1 MIQAHY
7 FSIEL
12 PRMFALIVGLPL
24 FPLEYKMQSDQRT
37 SVNKTLTSQYDNEYL
52 AMKAGDLRQR
62 LDSLARANATV
73 QPEIAA
79 IENTLDRMETEPVMR
94 VRWALYQLSY
104 RQYVRICPPEELLG
118 AFLGLRSRTYRLDK
132 PNKEIWD
139 PKKLDSIENQIISHP
154 HDPQLR
160 VEIDALAKA
169 IDECGFR
176 YTRDNDLKSEL
187 DRLALGWNVFVFCVI
202 LAVLAVFSIGKID
215 AQSPLEKIPI
225 LLFGVSGGLLSATLQ
240 QRRDRMYRHDMPT
253 ARVQLLFR
261 AVFGAIAAVI
271 VNMFLELRIV
281 DFPVFRAGTQVTSG
295 FPISALY
302 IVGFV
307 SGFTERIF
315 FGAIEKVAPAHSGNK
330 GREQEK
336 K

>member
-1 MIQAHY
+1 
-7 FSIEL
+7 
-12 PRMFALIVGLPL
+12 
-24 FPLEYKMQSDQRT
+24 MQSDQRT
-37 SVNKTLTSQYDNEYL
+37 SMNKTLTSQYDDEYL
-52 AMKAGDLRQR
+52 TMKTTDLRQS
-62 LDSLARANATV
+62 LDSLERANATL
-73 QPEIAA
+73 QPEINE
-79 IENTLDRMETEPVMR
+79 IRNRLDRIKTESVGR
-94 VRWALYQLSY
+94 IRWVLYQLSY
-104 RQYVRICPPEELLG
+104 RQYLRICPSEELLG

-139 PKKLDSIENQIISHP
+139 PKKLDSIENQIVNQP
-154 HDPQLR
+154 QGPQLR
-160 VEIDALAKA
+160 TEIDALAKA
-169 IDECGFR
+169 VDECGFR
-176 YTRDNDLKSEL
+176 FTRDNDLKSEL
-187 DRLALGWNVFVFCVI
+187 DRLALGCNVVVFFAI
-202 LAVLAVFSIGKID
+202 LAVLSIFSIQQID
-215 AQSPLEKIPI
+215 TQSPLEKIPI

-240 QRRDRMYRHDMPT
+240 QRRDRMFRHDMPT

-315 FGAIEKVAPAHSGNK
+315 FSAIEKVAPARSGNK

-336 K
+336 KQ

>member
-1 MIQAHY
+1 
-7 FSIEL
+7 
-12 PRMFALIVGLPL
+12 
-24 FPLEYKMQSDQRT
+24 MQSDQRT
-37 SVNKTLTSQYDNEYL
+37 STNKTLTSEYDDEYL
-52 AMKAGDLRQR
+52 AMKVADLRQK
-62 LDSLARANATV
+62 LDSLARGNAAA
-73 QPEIAA
+73 QLEIDP
-79 IENTLDRMETEPVMR
+79 IKSSLDRINTEPVMR

-104 RQYVRICPPEELLG
+104 RQYARICPADELL
-118 AFLGLRSRTYRLDK
+118 AVFLGLRSRTYRLDK
-132 PNKEIWD
+132 PGKEIWD
-139 PKKLDSIENQIISHP
+139 TKKLDSIQSQIANQPQSS
-154 HDPQLR
+154 QLR

-187 DRLALGWNVFVFCVI
+187 DRRALIWNVFVFLAI
-202 LAVLAVFSIGKID
+202 LIVLGIFSLRQID

-240 QRRDRMYRHDMPT
+240 QRRARMYRHVMAT

-281 DFPVFRAGTQVTSG
+281 DFPVLRAGTQVTSG

-307 SGFTERIF
+307 SGFSERIF
-315 FGAIEKVAPAHSGNK
+315 FGTIEKVAPAQSGVK